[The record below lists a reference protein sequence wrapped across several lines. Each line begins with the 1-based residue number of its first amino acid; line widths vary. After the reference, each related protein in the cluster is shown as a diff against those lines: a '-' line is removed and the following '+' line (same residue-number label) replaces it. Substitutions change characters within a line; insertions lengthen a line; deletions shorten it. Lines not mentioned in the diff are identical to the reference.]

1 MSEKTKQTIT
11 ITLPMTEH
19 DRATLYAEM
28 AKALHNANARRR
40 QAGQS
45 QKAAQ
50 SQKATQ
56 SQKAKGGRR
65 SRTRKNRDKARTRK
79 LRR

>member
-1 MSEKTKQTIT
+1 MSEKPKQTIT

-40 QAGQS
+40 QA
-45 QKAAQ
+45 
-50 SQKATQ
+50 TQ

>member
-1 MSEKTKQTIT
+1 MAEKSKTIT

-19 DRATLYAEM
+19 DRATLYAQM
-28 AKALHNANARRR
+28 TKALHNANARRR
-40 QAGQS
+40 H
-45 QKAAQ
+45 AAQ
-50 SQKATQ
+50 SQKAPQ

-65 SRTRKNRDKARTRK
+65 SRKNRNRTRK

>member
-19 DRATLYAEM
+19 DRATLYAQM

-40 QAGQS
+40 QATQS
-45 QKAAQ
+45 QKAA
-50 SQKATQ
+50 Q